1 MKSKK
6 STVESSSAGLQKEL
20 SNRFNLTHT
29 LTQKIRR
36 KQPTTKT
43 TGRTRNS
50 TLLERE
56 QRGPLRRNNST
67 VSSTTP
73 AAARLPLNSIDWK
86 QKEAIALTR
95 AGLTQSCA
103 ICHETYQYSYSSTKH
118 INTKSSNSNSNSIM
132 HVKTNKRR
140 GSQSQ
145 SQTILCC
152 SHVFHTNCLASFERF
167 VGFENRFCPL
177 CRGGVGCYSKMLTN
191 VGSLAR
197 EQNAVVIVQK
207 VVRGYIVRKEFRCRL
222 RSYYAHHAL
231 CGDKYEDEDKNK
243 NEDKNNN
250 EEKKEDG
257 MIILKNIRQKFYVK
271 ELEHLGGKMQKQIEC
286 NGNNLKQLEEK
297 IDKSLGASRELDE
310 MLAADSNTGATFASS
325 VASNVK
331 WDIVMKAAFERGD
344 EAGTGTGTGR
354 CNDNNASDYEKQN
367 KNTCAI
373 CMSIMDHQHRRNVTL
388 LSCSH
393 LFCTSCIE
401 SFETFNA
408 HRVDMN
414 AHACV
419 CPVCRS
425 SYEKLQVIL

>member
-1 MKSKK
+1 MKSK
-6 STVESSSAGLQKEL
+6 STVESSSAASLQKEL

-29 LTQKIRR
+29 HKIRR

-43 TGRTRNS
+43 TRTRTRNS

-56 QRGPLRRNNST
+56 RGPLRRNNST
-67 VSSTTP
+67 VSSTP
-73 AAARLPLNSIDWK
+73 AAAHLPLNSIDWQ

-103 ICHETYQYSYSSTKH
+103 ICHETYQYSYSYSSKDKDVN
-118 INTKSSNSNSNSIM
+118 IKSSNSKSIM
-132 HVKTNKRR
+132 HVKTNKR
-140 GSQSQ
+140 GSQSRSQFQ

-167 VGFENRFCPL
+167 VGVENRFCPL
-177 CRGGVGCYSKMLTN
+177 CRGGVGCYSKMLTE

-197 EQNAVVIVQK
+197 ERNAVVIVQK

-222 RSYYAHHAL
+222 RSYYAHHAFV
-231 CGDKYEDEDKNK
+231 CEDED
-243 NEDKNNN
+243 EDN
-250 EEKKEDG
+250 KEDG
-257 MIILKNIRQKFYVK
+257 MIVSKNIRQKFYVK

-286 NGNNLKQLEEK
+286 NGYNLKELEEK

-310 MLAADSNTGATFASS
+310 MLAADSNTGVAFASS

-331 WDIVMKAAFERGD
+331 WDIVMKAAFERG
-344 EAGTGTGTGR
+344 EAGTATAKGSR
-354 CNDNNASDYEKQN
+354 CNDNASDYEKQN
-367 KNTCAI
+367 KNTCPI
-373 CMSIMDHQHRRNVTL
+373 CMSIMDHRHRRNVTL

-393 LFCTSCIE
+393 FFCTSCIE

-414 AHACV
+414 SCV